1 MSYRVLGECVSPNI
15 HLISFL
21 ISTIVKNHKN
31 VWSSISFLS
40 FDTKGHIAYSFQ
52 TLHSPSIQA
61 IQFEQLKSLVKL
73 PAFFLSWY
81 LAARL

>member
-1 MSYRVLGECVSPNI
+1 MCGQGNI
-15 HLISFL
+15 ASSFR
-21 ISTIVKNHKN
+21 
-31 VWSSISFLS
+31 
-40 FDTKGHIAYSFQ
+40 

-73 PAFFLSWY
+73 AAFFLSWY